1 MHLFI
6 WWSRDVLSIV
16 LGCYYIRLLLLLLL
30 LLLFGLVGRLSS
42 DFWCFF
48 LLKRFIRLQLKSSVG
63 ELALIYFL
71 RLILRRISDYCL
83 SSPCYSLCYFVLLCL
98 LSIYLSLLDLYFHK
112 SISFHSL
119 FPPPS
124 PPTFFISWFLF
135 RWFFWVCL
143 FLFLSLL
150 LGSGGKGLH
159 LDALVLPF
167 WLSGSASGSWEDFQ
181 PGIVADVTLFHL
193 IFAIFFRDG
202 ITFFFLFFL
211 RKGEGLLSNRW
222 IRLYSFLYFFL
233 FFPLPHTPAVQSYQ
247 GSVKNFIRTSE

>member
-202 ITFFFLFFL
+202 ITFFFLFFFE
-211 RKGEGLLSNRW
+211 EGRRIAFQSVNSTLFLP
-222 IRLYSFLYFFL
+222 LFLSFLPPPPYSSSAIL
-233 FFPLPHTPAVQSYQ
+233 S
-247 GSVKNFIRTSE
+247 GIR

>member
-1 MHLFI
+1 MGI
-6 WWSRDVLSIV
+6 VSADVLIQW
-16 LGCYYIRLLLLLLL
+16 INA
-30 LLLFGLVGRLSS
+30 
-42 DFWCFF
+42 
-48 LLKRFIRLQLKSSVG
+48 LKMFDRAPVWNIPSML
-63 ELALIYFL
+63 
-71 RLILRRISDYCL
+71 
-83 SSPCYSLCYFVLLCL
+83 YSLRGDLKGGLLYEKRVNNERRGRRFHYQTQCRGEGHIDMSCRCHSQFSPYL
-98 LSIYLSLLDLYFHK
+98 PVSIYLSIYLSLLDLYFHK

-202 ITFFFLFFL
+202 ITFFFLFFFE
-211 RKGEGLLSNRW
+211 EGRRIAFQSVNSTLFLP
-222 IRLYSFLYFFL
+222 LFLSFLPPPPYSSSAIL
-233 FFPLPHTPAVQSYQ
+233 S
-247 GSVKNFIRTSE
+247 GIR